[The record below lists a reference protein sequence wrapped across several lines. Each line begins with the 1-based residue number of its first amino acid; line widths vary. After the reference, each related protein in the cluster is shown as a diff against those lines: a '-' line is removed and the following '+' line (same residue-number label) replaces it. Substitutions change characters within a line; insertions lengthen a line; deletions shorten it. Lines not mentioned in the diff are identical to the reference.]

1 MFPDAHEPR
10 EATVIRALLIG
21 TLLLLVAADAYAQ
34 QSVIQRKA
42 LITEDGP
49 PGFQTIVFSVEFAPG
64 AREAKHTHPGPL
76 IGYILE
82 GTLDLE
88 HEGRATATYK
98 AGEAFYV
105 EPGKGHLAINSS
117 GKPVKFI
124 ATLFVEKGKPA
135 SSPVSEQS
143 K

>member
-1 MFPDAHEPR
+1 
-10 EATVIRALLIG
+10 VIRALLIG

-98 AGEAFYV
+98 SGEAFYV

-124 ATLFVEKGKPA
+124 ATLVVEKGKPA

>member
-1 MFPDAHEPR
+1 MFRDAYEPR

-21 TLLLLVAADAYAQ
+21 TLLLVAADAYAQ

-42 LITEDGP
+42 LTTVDGP
-49 PGFQTIVFSVEFAPG
+49 PGFQTMAFSVEFAPG

-88 HEGRATATYK
+88 HDGRATATYK
-98 AGEAFYV
+98 AGEAFSV
-105 EPGKGHLAINSS
+105 EPGKGHVAVNSS
-117 GKPVKFI
+117 DKPVKFI
-124 ATLFVEKGKPA
+124 VTLVVENGKPA
-135 SSPVSEQS
+135 SSLVSEQS

>member
-1 MFPDAHEPR
+1 MFRDALTNQGK
-10 EATVIRALLIG
+10 ATMIRALLIG
-21 TLLLLVAADAYAQ
+21 TLLLIAADAYAQ

-105 EPGKGHLAINSS
+105 GPGKAHAAINSS
-117 GKPVKFI
+117 DKPAKFI
-124 ATLFVEKGKPA
+124 VTLVVEKGKPA
-135 SSPVSEQS
+135 SMPVSEQS